1 MPSLQAERNQS
12 LKAGIIAALS
22 FALADLAFIFLN
34 TFVLARQWESLS
46 LLQVDVGI
54 NIFLQGGIGGI
65 SGLLFGVTY
74 RYIIRGDRNSHLKD
88 GAVLAFGT
96 VRALALLE
104 TTIIFTDRFWSWT
117 ILSIESIICFALAR
131 WSLDVA
137 LKHKLIK
144 PFV

>member
-1 MPSLQAERNQS
+1 LPSLQTERNES
-12 LKAGIIAALS
+12 LKAGILAAFS
-22 FALADLAFIFLN
+22 FALADLVFIFSN
-34 TFVLARQWESLS
+34 TFVLAKQWEGLS
-46 LLQVDVGI
+46 PLHVDVDI
-54 NIFLQGGIGGI
+54 NILLQGGIGAI

-74 RYIIRGDRNSHLKD
+74 RYIIRGDRNFHLKD

-117 ILSIESIICFALAR
+117 ILSVESIICFAIAR